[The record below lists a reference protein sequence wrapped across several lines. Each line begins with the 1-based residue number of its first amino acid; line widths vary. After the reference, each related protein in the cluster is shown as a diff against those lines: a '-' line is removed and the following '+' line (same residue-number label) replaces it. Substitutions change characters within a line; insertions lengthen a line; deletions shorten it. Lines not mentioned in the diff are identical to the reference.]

1 MIMNGGQTIR
11 KFQKEVYMRR
21 YLVVGMVVMVFLAVG
36 CGSGS
41 GGSGGGGGGQP
52 GASPAP
58 YTFSVSGARIT
69 IQTLGACGNAV
80 SDTIGAVSYNEQIT
94 CNGEAHALAFSNIKY
109 SCGSVI
115 SFDVTIDGTALSW
128 SDSSPPTCEPPIVEP
143 PVEEPPVEK
152 PPVEEPPTPPEEPAH
167 ILSVSGT
174 EITISD
180 LGECGDYVSDTLG
193 AVSYDEEVT
202 CSDEP
207 HTLLFSNIE
216 YDGWEIASFDVT
228 IDGVNYVYP

>member
-1 MIMNGGQTIR
+1 
-11 KFQKEVYMRR
+11 MRR
-21 YLVVGMVVMVFLAVG
+21 YLVVGMVVMGFLAVG

-41 GGSGGGGGGQP
+41 GSSGGGGSGGGQP
-52 GASPAP
+52 GENPP
-58 YTFSVSGARIT
+58 LYTFSVSGAEIT
-69 IQTLGACGNAV
+69 IQTVGACGSVESN
-80 SDTIGAVSYNEQIT
+80 TNGAVSYNEQIT
-94 CNGEAHALAFSNIKY
+94 CNGEAHSLAFSNIKY
-109 SCGSVI
+109 ACGSVI

-128 SDSSPPTCEPPIVEP
+128 SDSSPPTCEPPNVEPPAPAVSEEPAHIVEP
-143 PVEEPPVEK
+143 PVEEPPA
-152 PPVEEPPTPPEEPAH
+152 PPEEPAH

-193 AVSYDEEVT
+193 AVSYDVEVT

-216 YDGWEIASFDVT
+216 YDGWEIASFDVI
-228 IDGVNYVYP
+228 IDGVDYVYP